1 MKKFLFPILILGIV
15 FIFFW
20 QFLLK
25 GLIPVPADTIVGL
38 YYPYRDFYAKDYPR
52 GIPFKNF
59 MITDPVRQQYPW
71 KNLVIEQEKK
81 GQLPLWNPYTFSGAP
96 LLANLQ
102 SGAFYP
108 LNFVFFLLPFS
119 FGWGLFILLQPLLAA
134 IFLFFYLKNLKL
146 DDRAGLLGSICFAF
160 GGFSISWLEWGTV
173 IHTALWLPLIL
184 LSVDKIFEKYKQN
197 KLKMKFNLLFWPF
210 VLVFALLSS
219 FFAGHL
225 QVFFYI
231 CILTFLYF
239 LARVI
244 NRKEKGR
251 MIILFVFLGLV
262 FLLFSSFELIPSLK
276 FISLSA
282 RGLDQDWHT
291 IAGWFLPWQNIVQVL
306 IPDFFGNPSTL
317 NYWGVWNYGEF
328 VSYVGVIGVIF
339 AVLSLFRKDKKTLFF
354 LSAVLVSLVFAL
366 PTIIAKL
373 PYKFNFPLISTS
385 QPTRLVF
392 IMDFSLSILAALGFD
407 YFLKNK
413 KKMFYALSVVLIT
426 FLFVWAYVLFVLK
439 NLSPENFLITKQN
452 LIFSSALFFISVIL
466 LIPMIYI
473 KNKKIFNIFSVAVII
488 FLLFDLLR
496 FGWKYT
502 PFTDKNYLYPDTKTL
517 SFLSK
522 NLQNFRIMSTDSR
535 IFPPNFSVMYKLQT
549 IDGYDP
555 LYLQEYGELMAAIG
569 RNSPNINPPFGFNRI
584 ITMQNYHDSL
594 IDLLGVK
601 YVLSFDDLDSKYFE
615 KVFTEGNTKV
625 YENKNVLPRAF
636 FVRSLT
642 NVVNNQEAIGFLFN
656 NQNDLRT
663 RAVVED
669 YNSAGSE
676 WDWYKA
682 EANITDYTEGK
693 VDILTKN
700 KGKGFM
706 VLTDS
711 YYPTWHAKIDGKAV
725 KIYRAD
731 YNFRGIIVPKGEH
744 KVEFYDSL
752 F

>member
-1 MKKFLFPILILGIV
+1 MKKFLFPLLILGMV

-71 KNLVIEQEKK
+71 KYLVIEQEKK

-96 LLANLQ
+96 LLGNFQ

-108 LNFVFFLLPFS
+108 LNLIFLLLPFS
-119 FGWGLFILLQPLLAA
+119 FDWGIFILLQPLLAA

-146 DDRAGLLGSICFAF
+146 DDRAGLLGSISFAF

-184 LSVDKIFEKYKQN
+184 LSVDKIITNFKSKTS
-197 KLKMKFNLLFWPF
+197 NLNLAKWSLIFILS
-210 VLVFALLSS
+210 LVFS

-231 CILTFLYF
+231 CLLTFAYF
-239 LARVI
+239 LAKVI
-244 NRKEKGR
+244 SHKEKGK
-251 MIILFVFLGLV
+251 IFTLFVSLGIIFL
-262 FLLFSSFELIPSLK
+262 FLSLIALIPGFK

-291 IAGWFLPWQNIVQVL
+291 IVGWFLPWQNIVQVL

-328 VSYVGVIGVIF
+328 VSYVGVVGVVF

-354 LSAVLVSLVFAL
+354 LSAVLISLVFAF
-366 PTIIAKL
+366 PTVIAKL

-392 IMDFSLSILAALGFD
+392 IIDFSLSILAALGFD

-413 KKMFYALSVVLIT
+413 KKMFYALGFVSII
-426 FLFVWAYVLFVLK
+426 FLFVWAYVLFILK

-452 LIFSSALFFISVIL
+452 LIFSSALFFVSIVL
-466 LIPMIYI
+466 LVPMIYI
-473 KNKKIFNIFSVAVII
+473 KNKKVFNIFSAVVII
-488 FLLFDLLR
+488 FLFLDLLR

-502 PFTDKNYLYPDTKTL
+502 PFTDKNYLYPNTKTL

-522 NLQNFRIMSTDSR
+522 NSQNFRIMSTDSR
-535 IFPPNFSVMYKLQT
+535 IFPPNFSIMYKLQT

-555 LYLQEYGELMAAIG
+555 LYLQVYGELIAAVG
-569 RNSPNINPPFGFNRI
+569 RSNPNINPPFGFNRI
-584 ITMQNYHDSL
+584 ITMQNYHDTL

-601 YVLSFDDLDSKYFE
+601 YVLSFDDLNSKYLE
-615 KVFTEGNTKV
+615 KVFTEGDTKV

-642 NVVNNQEAIGFLFN
+642 NVVNNQEAISFLFK

-663 RAVVED
+663 SAVVED
-669 YNSAGSE
+669 YSSAKPE
-676 WDWYKA
+676 WDWYRA
-682 EANITDYTEGK
+682 QANITSYQDNRIE
-693 VDILTKN
+693 ISTKN
-700 KGKGFM
+700 KGEGFM

-711 YYPTWHAKIDGKAV
+711 YYPTWHAKIDGKEV
-725 KIYRAD
+725 KIYRTD